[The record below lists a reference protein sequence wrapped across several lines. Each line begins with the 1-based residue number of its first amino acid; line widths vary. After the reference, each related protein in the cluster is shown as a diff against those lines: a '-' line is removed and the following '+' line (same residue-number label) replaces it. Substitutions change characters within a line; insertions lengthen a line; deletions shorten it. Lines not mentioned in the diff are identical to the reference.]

1 MLLENFPSND
11 IIFAWGP
18 TLIEMTLIA
27 IIQRRLR
34 QHRII
39 PVEVAS
45 PAATAA
51 EVKERSFGG
60 APIDPRTSGLNQGI
74 MC

>member
-1 MLLENFPSND
+1 
-11 IIFAWGP
+11 
-18 TLIEMTLIA
+18 MTLIA

-60 APIDPRTSGLNQGI
+60 APIDGYMYVEDEYVICVVTLQRDFTYKNLK
-74 MC
+74 